1 MATAL
6 TYLEQKAREEQGSGP
21 FSTII
26 ERELGPET
34 LAQWTGSAPAAA
46 TATTTPEFVFP
57 QIAATQ
63 PFDISSVLQSLGL
76 ISPQVAQQVGGAGL
90 LAPYGFEP
98 GADEPA
104 RMVVD
109 EHGVP
114 RPLGGGYDPE
124 TPVGFGKGRPSTWG
138 NEMLEA
144 RRAQLQAAIDSYNN
158 PIKIGGVSIRP
169 PVQTAWNWGA
179 GLLGISDE
187 DQLREIDAEQQ
198 ARMVLG
204 LEEEDRMQQ
213 GQVSD
218 VPAYDENIDWVEGMF
233 DQ

>member
-1 MATAL
+1 
-6 TYLEQKAREEQGSGP
+6 
-21 FSTII
+21 
-26 ERELGPET
+26 
-34 LAQWTGSAPAAA
+34 
-46 TATTTPEFVFP
+46 
-57 QIAATQ
+57 
-63 PFDISSVLQSLGL
+63 
-76 ISPQVAQQVGGAGL
+76 
-90 LAPYGFEP
+90 
-98 GADEPA
+98 
-104 RMVVD
+104 
-109 EHGVP
+109 
-114 RPLGGGYDPE
+114 
-124 TPVGFGKGRPSTWG
+124 
-138 NEMLEA
+138 MLEA

>member
-26 ERELGPET
+26 ERELGPEI

-76 ISPQVAQQVGGAGL
+76 LSPQVAQRAGL
-90 LAPYGFEP
+90 LAPNLQGTDIGRDEADYRTVGGGKNFIDMGMGFDPSVLGTSLDDIRRNYPEVAERYRSDLENAIAFAKTP
-98 GADEPA
+98 AGKMMAAYMDYSPMGLGTSFIKGQFPSDLSDQEKLDELNEVNTGGG
-104 RMVVD
+104 VVD
-109 EHGVP
+109 
-114 RPLGGGYDPE
+114 
-124 TPVGFGKGRPSTWG
+124 TP
-138 NEMLEA
+138 
-144 RRAQLQAAIDSYNN
+144 
-158 PIKIGGVSIRP
+158 
-169 PVQTAWNWGA
+169 
-179 GLLGISDE
+179 
-187 DQLREIDAEQQ
+187 
-198 ARMVLG
+198 
-204 LEEEDRMQQ
+204 
-213 GQVSD
+213 
-218 VPAYDENIDWVEGMF
+218 YDENIDWVEGMF